1 MASCTPTH
9 RGTNLP
15 ADWPSLLDQ
24 SIRSPVEL
32 CRRLD
37 LDPTLG
43 VEAESVCGGFP
54 LLVPKP
60 YAARIRRGDP
70 NDPLLRQVLPRTEE
84 TLATPGFDADPLG
97 ETAARCGPGLLRK
110 YRGRILMVTVGACAV
125 HCRFCF
131 RRHFPYSDCP
141 QNAVQRASVLG
152 RIAADR
158 SVHEVILSGGDPLM
172 LPDAELARLLT
183 QLAEI
188 PHVRRVRVHSRMPV
202 VLPQRI
208 THELVDLLRSSRL
221 TPIVVVHV
229 NHAAEIDG
237 PVVDGFSRLIDA
249 GVPVLS
255 QTVLLRGVNDRADIL
270 AELFGRLV
278 DLRVVPYY
286 LHQLDSVAGAAHF
299 QTSIETGK
307 SLVAALRARLPG
319 YAVPRYVRETP
330 GGDHKEI
337 LA

>member
-9 RGTNLP
+9 GGTNRSV
-15 ADWPSLLDQ
+15 DWQSLLDQ
-24 SIRSPVEL
+24 SIRSPAEL

-37 LDPTLG
+37 LDPSLG
-43 VEAESVCGGFP
+43 VEAESAGGNLP
-54 LLVPKP
+54 LLVPAP

-97 ETAARCGPGLLRK
+97 ETTARCGPGLLRK
-110 YRGRILMVTVGACAV
+110 YRGRILMVTAGACAV

-141 QNAVQRASVLG
+141 QNAVQRASALEH
-152 RIAADR
+152 IAADR
-158 SVHEVILSGGDPLM
+158 SLHEVILSGGDPLM
-172 LPDAELARLLT
+172 LTDAELARLLA
-183 QLAEI
+183 QLTEI
-188 PHVRRVRVHSRMPV
+188 PHVRRVRLHSRMPV
-202 VLPQRI
+202 VLPQRV
-208 THELVDLLRSSRL
+208 TSALVELLRAGRI
-221 TPIVVVHV
+221 TPIMVIHV
-229 NHAAEIDG
+229 NHAAEIDRS
-237 PVVDGFSRLIDA
+237 VADGFARLIDG

-255 QTVLLRGVNDRADIL
+255 QTVLLHGVNDRADVL
-270 AELFGRLV
+270 VELFGRLV

-286 LHQLDSVAGAAHF
+286 LHQLDPVAGAAHF
-299 QTSIETGK
+299 QVPIETGK

-330 GGDHKEI
+330 GGDHKEV